1 MAAEL
6 NPKAIYDFAQTEK
19 SFAISLFMPY
29 DLEISIKPHIVISVG
44 RFSLGLLGRIH
55 VIPAY
60 DGVARLSIGAFCEA
74 ASGASILVGGEHA
87 NSSLLNYSYGLHA
100 EYYREFMDTADLD
113 LGLRP
118 AKPISIGDNVILS
131 REAMLV
137 NAAEVGTGVV
147 IGAGAVVAGP
157 CRPLGVYGGVPA
169 RRIRDRF
176 DERMAELYHQID
188 LANICAH
195 SLPSLP
201 RKLFEVQEGSLGIGE
216 FRASV
221 EYLKAR
227 PKLHVDGL
235 LNGQSGVAIR
245 GIRGFSV
252 GGEMVSDPAIVE
264 KLERYFAQPVSK
276 PTSIKWS
283 PDIFYAL
290 GLY

>member
-1 MAAEL
+1 MPPEL
-6 NPKAIYDFAQTEK
+6 NPNAIYDFAQSEK

-29 DLEISIKPHIVISVG
+29 DLEISIKPYIVINVG
-44 RFSLGLLGRIH
+44 RFSLGLLGRVH

-60 DGVARLSIGAFCEA
+60 DGIARLSIGAFCEA
-74 ASGASILVGGEHA
+74 ASGSTILVGGEHA

-100 EYYREFMDTADLD
+100 EYYREFMDPADLN
-113 LGLRP
+113 LGLLP
-118 AKPISIGDNVILS
+118 AKPISIGDNVTIS
-131 REAMLV
+131 RDVMIV

-157 CRPLGVYGGVPA
+157 CKPLGIYGGVPA
-169 RRIRDRF
+169 RLIRDRF
-176 DERMAELYHQID
+176 DERMAELYYQID

-195 SLPSLP
+195 SLPLLP
-201 RKLFEVQEGSLGIGE
+201 RKLFDVQNGSLSISE

-235 LNGQSGVAIR
+235 LNGKSGVAIQ
-245 GIRGFSV
+245 GIRGFSI
-252 GGEMVSDPAIVE
+252 GGEMISDPAVVE

-283 PDIFYAL
+283 PDVFYAL